1 MAINRTKIKRQLYAN
16 GGLGQ
21 LVDREKFGIGSSFK
35 KAFKK
40 VTKPVVKVAQ
50 KLVPKEIAGPLMMA
64 APFLG
69 PVYGP
74 IAYAAGSAKKTGR
87 IDPVKL
93 ALVAAPYVKFQGGEG
108 IGAFKPVGYGGSK
121 YGVFGGEEV
130 MYDFPTSGTTA
141 PVPSTYTPSGQVPEA
156 SEGAI
161 SRTYSEPT
169 TVRTVGGGDPG
180 VIVPQVSTPTKP
192 VSLADVAGKYFEEPL
207 KVLKTKEFPE
217 GRSLKDLVVSTAT
230 KPETIIGAGVGL
242 AQYIEAKKQEL
253 EDQGQEF
260 DREAYENTV
269 NEYYSKFSKS
279 FERGFSNQGGLSQLA
294 PRKKYGGGMSDNRV
308 SQLLLL
314 REEAMTAGDD
324 DKVAELDQELDLIL
338 RPNKENGTTPEDIV
352 SMTDEGRSGVIYMTP
367 DGKQIDKETFFE
379 MTDQEEND
387 EEETEEETQSM
398 MTPMMPQPKPSFM
411 QPNAI
416 VAPILEAESQEYI
429 KQKLGKKDGGIIQAR
444 KKYANGSFYDNYV
457 SYLNQFQNAN
467 LTPTQ
472 QQIVTPT
479 PVMSF
484 SDSDSDQE
492 TTVTPTPGKGLGS
505 VKISDVLGFMV
516 SPVGFTVNK
525 AIGKALGKTPVQMI
539 QDRISSFADSF
550 GGGNAGEAA
559 GTAADPSTAASED
572 PGAIGS
578 QSPGG
583 SQSDG
588 GNSAGAAA
596 ASAAGSN
603 DGPGGGTFATG
614 GLAKRKQYAG
624 GSKVIEINPYEL
636 VGDTGETV
644 VDFYYG
650 GDIDAMVESIL
661 PENFQGTYTVVRPAN
676 KKDGGRIGY
685 MEGGI
690 KSVPIRTNKAGTKEL
705 DYRAKGGFVPI
716 GVKERADDVPAM
728 LSKNEFVF
736 TADAVRGAGNGN
748 INKGARK
755 MYNLMK
761 NLETRKA

>member
-108 IGAFKPVGYGGSK
+108 IGAFKPVGYGGSQ
-121 YGVFGGEEV
+121 YGIFGGKEI
-130 MYDFPTSGTTA
+130 MYDFPTSGTT
-141 PVPSTYTPSGQVPEA
+141 TTTFTPSGAIPEA

-161 SRTYSEPT
+161 SRTGA
-169 TVRTVGGGDPG
+169 TVGMGDTG
-180 VIVPQVSTPTKP
+180 VIVPQPTTPTTGP

-207 KVLKTKEFPE
+207 EFLKTKEFPQ
-217 GRSLKDLVVSTAT
+217 GRSLKQVLGTAATSPQALVGGTT
-230 KPETIIGAGVGL
+230 GVI
-242 AQYIEAKKQEL
+242 QYIQARKEEIENA
-253 EDQGQEF
+253 GGTF
-260 DREAYENTV
+260 DKAAYEAALKD
-269 NEYYSKFSKS
+269 YYSQYKGS

-314 REEAMTAGDD
+314 REEAMTNGDD

-338 RPNKENGTTPEDIV
+338 RPGKEDGTTEEDIV

-367 DGKQIDKETFFE
+367 DGKQIDKETFLN

-387 EEETEEETQSM
+387 EEDTEETQSM
-398 MTPMMPQPKPSFM
+398 MTPIMPQPKPSFM
-411 QPNAI
+411 KPNAI

-429 KQKLGKKDGGIIQAR
+429 KQNLGKKDGGRIGFKNGTKKKDEDKEDDIDAQVEKEIKEETPSSYDFMIGLSPLTYARKYLKKKEIEKRNNKANGGIMQAR
-444 KKYANGSFYDNYV
+444 K
-457 SYLNQFQNAN
+457 
-467 LTPTQ
+467 
-472 QQIVTPT
+472 
-479 PVMSF
+479 
-484 SDSDSDQE
+484 
-492 TTVTPTPGKGLGS
+492 
-505 VKISDVLGFMV
+505 
-516 SPVGFTVNK
+516 
-525 AIGKALGKTPVQMI
+525 
-539 QDRISSFADSF
+539 
-550 GGGNAGEAA
+550 
-559 GTAADPSTAASED
+559 
-572 PGAIGS
+572 
-578 QSPGG
+578 
-583 SQSDG
+583 
-588 GNSAGAAA
+588 
-596 ASAAGSN
+596 
-603 DGPGGGTFATG
+603 
-614 GLAKRKQYAG
+614 QYG
-624 GSKVIEINPYEL
+624 DGSKIIEINPYEL

-650 GDIDAMVESIL
+650 GDIDAMVEAIL

-690 KSVPIRTNKAGTKEL
+690 KSVPIRTNQAGTKEL

-728 LSKNEFVF
+728 LSKNEFVM
-736 TADAVRGAGNGN
+736 TADAVRGAGGGN

-761 NLETRKA
+761 NLETRRT

>member
-1 MAINRTKIKRQLYAN
+1 MAINRTKMKRQLYAN
-16 GGLGQ
+16 GGIGQ
-21 LVDREKFGIGSSFK
+21 LVDREKYGFGSSFK

-40 VTKPVVKVAQ
+40 VTKPFTKVAQ

-93 ALVAAPYVKFQGGEG
+93 ALVAAPYVKFKGGEG

-121 YGVFGGEEV
+121 YGIFGGDEV
-130 MYDFPTSGTTA
+130 MYDFPSSGTA
-141 PVPSTYTPSGQVPEA
+141 PSTTTTAFTPSGKEPLA
-156 SEGAI
+156 SEGSI

-169 TVRTVGGGDPG
+169 AVRTVGMGDTG
-180 VIVPQVSTPTKP
+180 VIVPQTPTPTKP

-217 GRSLKDLVVSTAT
+217 GRSLRDVVVSTAT

-253 EDQGQEF
+253 EDQGEEF

-269 NEYYSKFSKS
+269 NEYYSQFSKS

-294 PRKKYGGGMSDNRV
+294 PRKKYGNGMSDNRV

-338 RPNKENGTTPEDIV
+338 RPGKEVGTTPEDIV

-367 DGKQIDKETFFE
+367 DGKQIDKETFFQ
-379 MTDQEEND
+379 MTDQDEED
-387 EEETEEETQSM
+387 EEDTEEETESM

-429 KQKLGKKDGGIIQAR
+429 RQNLGKKDGGIMQAR
-444 KKYANGSFYDNYV
+444 KQYAAGGMYDDYI
-457 SYLNQFQNAN
+457 SYLNEFQNSINQFQNSN
-467 LTPTQ
+467 LTPQTSIAIMNTGGQ
-472 QQIVTPT
+472 
-479 PVMSF
+479 
-484 SDSDSDQE
+484 DE
-492 TTVTPTPGKGLGS
+492 TEETSTTPGKGLGS
-505 VKISDVLGFMV
+505 VKMTDVLGFMM
-516 SPVGFTVNK
+516 SPVGYTVNK
-525 AIGKALGKTPVQMI
+525 AIGKVVGKTPVQMI
-539 QDRISSFADSF
+539 QDRISNFADSF
-550 GGGNAGEAA
+550 GGGNAGETA

-578 QSPGG
+578 HGDGSGDSGAGAGG
-583 SQSDG
+583 A
-588 GNSAGAAA
+588 AGAAA

-614 GLAKRKQYAG
+614 GLAKRKQY
-624 GSKVIEINPYEL
+624 
-636 VGDTGETV
+636 
-644 VDFYYG
+644 
-650 GDIDAMVESIL
+650 
-661 PENFQGTYTVVRPAN
+661 
-676 KKDGGRIGY
+676 

-690 KSVPIRTNKAGTKEL
+690 KSVPIRTNQAGTKEL